1 MGWFSSLLGEIIQ
14 RDEHIF
20 QMGWFNH
27 QLEYHLEC
35 FHEPRQIKRL
45 EVDLQLYQAHR
56 RQAQLPDLSD
66 DEIEEAEEDVP
77 LSQPVEACLGEIN
90 HKQVGK
96 AKVFCVWFIVLV
108 FVFLNF

>member
-1 MGWFSSLLGEIIQ
+1 MGW
-14 RDEHIF
+14 
-20 QMGWFNH
+20 NH

-66 DEIEEAEEDVP
+66 DEIEEVEEDVP

-96 AKVFCVWFIVLV
+96 AKVFWFYLV
-108 FVFLNF
+108 FLCFWISNLWWWICLVFFFLELVFSEDL